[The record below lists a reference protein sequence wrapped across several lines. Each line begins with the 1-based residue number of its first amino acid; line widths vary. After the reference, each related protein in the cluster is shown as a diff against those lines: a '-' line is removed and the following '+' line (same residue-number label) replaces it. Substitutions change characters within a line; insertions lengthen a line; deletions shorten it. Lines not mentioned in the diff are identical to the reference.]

1 VNQLRIVY
9 AGGEQ
14 TDQEAFN
21 VIVKASDLGE
31 VRVLTPPEAV
41 AEILAE
47 RVDALIVDVRQPS
60 QDVLSLM
67 RTATLANVRRP
78 VPVIVTGAHDAADRI
93 EACLQRGAT
102 DYLIT
107 PFDAKHPSL
116 VVRRLK
122 ALGAAAQAPR
132 RLEVTQALSP
142 AAAAGPA
149 RPPAAAPAG
158 LDTFDDAQRFVPR
171 EFLRLL
177 ARKSLRDVRLGDH
190 VERSMTVFFTDIRS
204 FTSLSESMS
213 PRDNFKF
220 LASFLRNVT
229 PIIRQAGGFVDK
241 YLGDGVLALFPGEPA
256 QAVLAATQVQR
267 QIARY
272 NFGRHLAG
280 YRQVRVGIGLHYGT
294 LMLGTIGTADQMQ
307 TTVISDAVNVASRL
321 EGMTKTFDVNVVVS
335 GSVVAAL
342 PSDHPF
348 KLRGLG
354 SVTAKG
360 KAESIEVFECYDT
373 DPDEVAALKTTLMPQ
388 WDAGMAAFREGKLI
402 RAGRI
407 FARIVEL
414 NPSDTVATYVRDR
427 SSLDVAGQYRG
438 KVWDGSE
445 HLETK

>member
-1 VNQLRIVY
+1 MNQLRIIY

-14 TDQEAFN
+14 TDQEALD
-21 VIVKASDLGE
+21 VIVKASGIGD
-31 VRVLTPPEAV
+31 VRVLVAPEAV
-41 AEILAE
+41 AEILAH
-47 RVDALIVDVRQPS
+47 RVDVLIVDVKQPS

-67 RTATLANVRRP
+67 RTATLTNVRRP
-78 VPVIVTGAHDAADRI
+78 VPVIVTGSQDAGERI

-122 ALGAAAQAPR
+122 GLSANGQPARQ
-132 RLEVTQALSP
+132 LEVTQALKP
-142 AAAAGPA
+142 EVAPGAAPSSANGHAGP
-149 RPPAAAPAG
+149 
-158 LDTFDDAQRFVPR
+158 DKFDDAQRFVPR
-171 EFLRLL
+171 EFLQLL

-190 VERSMTVFFTDIRS
+190 VERQMTVFFTDIRS
-204 FTSLSESMS
+204 FTNLSESMS

-272 NFGRHLAG
+272 NQGRRLAG

-294 LMLGTIGTADQMQ
+294 LMLGTIGTVDQMQ

-321 EGMTKTFDVNVVVS
+321 EGMTKTFDINVVVS

-360 KAESIEVFECYDT
+360 KTESVEVFECYDT
-373 DPDEVAALKTTLMPQ
+373 DPDELAELKTSLMAQ
-388 WDAGMAAFREGKLI
+388 WDRGMESFREGKLLS
-402 RAGRI
+402 AGRV
-407 FARIVEL
+407 FARIAEI
-414 NPSDTVATYVRDR
+414 NPADTVAAYFRDR
-427 SSLDVAGQYRG
+427 STLDVASQFRG
-438 KVWDGSE
+438 KTWDGSE

>member
-1 VNQLRIVY
+1 MNQLRIIY
-9 AGGEQ
+9 AGGEP
-14 TDQEAFN
+14 TDQEAFK
-21 VIVKASDLGE
+21 VIVMASGIGE
-31 VRVLTPPEAV
+31 VQVLLPPEAV
-41 AEILAE
+41 AEILAQ
-47 RVDALIVDVRQPS
+47 RADVLVLDVKQPS

-67 RTATLANVRRP
+67 RTAALTNVRQP
-78 VPVIVTGAHDAADRI
+78 VPVIITGSQDAADRI
-93 EACLQRGAT
+93 EACLQRGAA

-107 PFDAKHPSL
+107 PFDAKYPSL
-116 VVRRLK
+116 IVRRLK
-122 ALGAAAQAPR
+122 ALGATGRAARQ
-132 RLEVTQALSP
+132 LEVTQAVKP
-142 AAAAGPA
+142 AVTPDAA
-149 RPPAAAPAG
+149 RPPAPAG
-158 LDTFDDAQRFVPR
+158 PDNFDDAQRFVPR
-171 EFLRLL
+171 EFLQLL

-190 VERSMTVFFTDIRS
+190 VERNMTVFFTDIRS
-204 FTSLSESMS
+204 FTNLSESMS

-272 NFGRHLAG
+272 NHGRRQAG

-294 LMLGTIGTADQMQ
+294 LMLGTIGTVDQMQ
-307 TTVISDAVNVASRL
+307 TTVISDDVNVASRL
-321 EGMTKTFDVNVVVS
+321 EGMTKTFDINVVVS

-360 KAESIEVFECYDT
+360 KTESVEVFECYDT
-373 DPDEVAALKTTLMPQ
+373 DPDELAELKTSLMSQ
-388 WDAGMAAFREGKLI
+388 WDAGMESYREGKLI

-407 FARIVEL
+407 FGRIVEL
-414 NPSDTVATYVRDR
+414 NPTDTVATYFRDR
-427 SSLDVAGQYRG
+427 SSLAVVSQYRG
-438 KVWDGSE
+438 KAWDGSE

>member
-1 VNQLRIVY
+1 VKQLRIIY

-14 TDQEAFN
+14 TDQEAFK
-21 VIVKASDLGE
+21 VVVKANDIGDA
-31 VRVLTPPEAV
+31 RVLDPAEAV
-41 AEILAE
+41 AEILAH
-47 RVDALIVDVRQPS
+47 RVDVLIVDVKQPS

-67 RTATLANVRRP
+67 RTATLTNVRQP
-78 VPVIVTGAHDAADRI
+78 VPVIVTGSQDAADRI
-93 EACLQRGAT
+93 EACLQRGAA

-116 VVRRLK
+116 IVRRLK
-122 ALGAAAQAPR
+122 ALGATGHPARQ
-132 RLEVTQALSP
+132 LEVTQALQP
-142 AAAAGPA
+142 AVAAGAA
-149 RPPAAAPAG
+149 RPPAPAG
-158 LDTFDDAQRFVPR
+158 PDTFDDAGRFVPR
-171 EFLRLL
+171 EFLQLL

-190 VERSMTVFFTDIRS
+190 VERQMTVFFTDIRS
-204 FTSLSESMS
+204 FTNLSESMS

-272 NFGRHLAG
+272 NHGRRMAG
-280 YRQVRVGIGLHYGT
+280 YRQVRVGIGLHHGT

-307 TTVISDAVNVASRL
+307 TTVISDAVNIASRL
-321 EGMTKTFDVNVVVS
+321 EGMTKTFDINVVVS

-360 KAESIEVFECYDT
+360 KTESIEVFECYDT
-373 DPDEVAALKTTLMPQ
+373 DPDELAELKTTLMSQ
-388 WDAGMAAFREGKLI
+388 WDAGMEAFREGKLI
-402 RAGRI
+402 RAGRV

-414 NPSDTVATYVRDR
+414 NPADTVAAYFRDR
-427 SSLDVAGQYRG
+427 SSLDVASQYRG
-438 KVWDGSE
+438 KAWDGSE

>member
-1 VNQLRIVY
+1 MNQLRIIY

-14 TDQEAFN
+14 TDQEAF
-21 VIVKASDLGE
+21 KAVVAATGLGD
-31 VRVLTPPEAV
+31 VRVLMPPEAV
-41 AEILAE
+41 AEILAQ
-47 RVDALIVDVRQPS
+47 RADVLVVDVKQPS

-67 RTATLANVRRP
+67 RTATLTNVRQP
-78 VPVIVTGAHDAADRI
+78 VPVLVTGSQDATDRI
-93 EACLQRGAT
+93 EACLQRGAAE
-102 DYLIT
+102 YLIT
-107 PFDAKHPSL
+107 PFDATHPSL
-116 VVRRLK
+116 IVRRLK
-122 ALGAAAQAPR
+122 ALGAN
-132 RLEVTQALSP
+132 TH
-142 AAAAGPA
+142 PA
-149 RPPAAAPAG
+149 RQLEATQPLQRPAAPAG
-158 LDTFDDAQRFVPR
+158 PPAPAGPDKLDDAQRFVPR
-171 EFLRLL
+171 EFLQLL
-177 ARKSLRDVRLGDH
+177 ARKSLRDIRLGDH
-190 VERSMTVFFTDIRS
+190 VERQMTVFFTDIRS
-204 FTSLSESMS
+204 FTNLSESMS

-272 NFGRHLAG
+272 NFGRRQAG

-294 LMLGTIGTADQMQ
+294 LMLGTIGTVDQMQ

-321 EGMTKTFDVNVVVS
+321 EGMTKTFDINVVIS
-335 GSVVAAL
+335 GAVVAAL
-342 PSDHPF
+342 PADHPF

-360 KAESIEVFECYDT
+360 KTESVEVFECYDT
-373 DPDEVAALKTTLMPQ
+373 DPDDVAELKTSLMPQ
-388 WDAGMAAFREGKLI
+388 WDTGMETFREGKLI

-414 NPSDTVATYVRDR
+414 NPTDTVATYFRDR
-427 SSLDVAGQYRG
+427 SSLDVASQYRD
-438 KVWDGSE
+438 KAWDGSE

>member
-1 VNQLRIVY
+1 MNQLRIIY

-14 TDQEAFN
+14 TDQEAFTA
-21 VIVKASDLGE
+21 IVKASDMGD
-31 VRVLTPPEAV
+31 VRVLEAPAAV
-41 AEILAE
+41 AEILAQ
-47 RVDALIVDVRQPS
+47 RADVVVVDVKQPS
-60 QDVLSLM
+60 QDVLALM
-67 RTATLANVRRP
+67 RTATLTNVRQP
-78 VPVIVTGAHDAADRI
+78 VPVIVTGSQDAADRL
-93 EACLQRGAT
+93 EACLQRGAAE
-102 DYLIT
+102 YLIT
-107 PFDAKHPSL
+107 PFDAKYPSL
-116 VVRRLK
+116 IVRRLK
-122 ALGAAAQAPR
+122 AVRAAGHPARPLDATQVLQA
-132 RLEVTQALSP
+132 P
-142 AAAAGPA
+142 AAAGAARPSGPEPAGP
-149 RPPAAAPAG
+149 
-158 LDTFDDAQRFVPR
+158 DKFDEAQRFVPR
-171 EFLRLL
+171 EFLQLL

-190 VERSMTVFFTDIRS
+190 VERQMTVFFTDIRS
-204 FTSLSESMS
+204 FTNLSESMS
-213 PRDNFKF
+213 ARDNFKF

-256 QAVLAATQVQR
+256 QAVLAASQVQR

-272 NFGRHLAG
+272 NRGRHLAG

-321 EGMTKTFDVNVVVS
+321 EGMTKTFDINVVVS
-335 GSVVAAL
+335 GSVVAAM

-360 KAESIEVFECYDT
+360 KSESVEVFECYDA
-373 DPDEVAALKTTLMPQ
+373 DPDEVAELKTNLMPQ

-414 NPSDTVATYVRDR
+414 NPTDTVAAYFRDR
-427 SSLDVAGQYRG
+427 STLDVAGQYRG
-438 KVWDGSE
+438 KAWDGSE

>member
-1 VNQLRIVY
+1 VNQLRIIY

-14 TDQEAFN
+14 TDQEAFK
-21 VIVKASDLGE
+21 VIVNANGIGD
-31 VRVLTPPEAV
+31 VRVLEPPEAV
-41 AEILAE
+41 AEILAQ
-47 RVDALIVDVRQPS
+47 RVDVLVVDVKQPS

-67 RTATLANVRRP
+67 RTATLTNVRQP
-78 VPVIVTGAHDAADRI
+78 VPVIVTGSQDAADRI
-93 EACLQRGAT
+93 EACLQRGAA

-116 VVRRLK
+116 IVRRLK
-122 ALGAAAQAPR
+122 LLGATGRPARQ
-132 RLEVTQALSP
+132 LEVTQELLPPVAP
-142 AAAAGPA
+142 GAP
-149 RPPAAAPAG
+149 RPPANGKAG
-158 LDTFDDAQRFVPR
+158 PDTFDDVHRFVPR
-171 EFLRLL
+171 EFLQLL

-190 VERSMTVFFTDIRS
+190 VERQMTVFFTDIRS
-204 FTSLSESMS
+204 FTNLSESMS

-267 QIARY
+267 QMARY
-272 NFGRHLAG
+272 NSGRQRAG
-280 YRQVRVGIGLHYGT
+280 YRQIRVGIGLHYGP

-307 TTVISDAVNVASRL
+307 TTVISDAVNIASRL
-321 EGMTKTFDVNVVVS
+321 EGMTKTFDIDIVVS

-360 KAESIEVFECYDT
+360 KTKSVDVFECYDT
-373 DPDEVAALKTTLMPQ
+373 DPAQLAELKTKLMSQ
-388 WDAGMAAFREGKLI
+388 WDAGMGAFRDGKLLS
-402 RAGRI
+402 AGRV
-407 FARIVEL
+407 FARIGEL
-414 NPSDTVATYVRDR
+414 NPTDTVAAYFRDR
-427 SSLDVAGQYRG
+427 STLDVASQYRG
-438 KVWDGSE
+438 KAWDGSE

>member
-1 VNQLRIVY
+1 VSQLQIVCV
-9 AGGEQ
+9 GGEPA
-14 TDQEAFN
+14 DHEAFKA
-21 VIVKASDLGE
+21 IVTASDLGD
-31 VRVLTPPEAV
+31 VRALVPPEAV
-41 AEILAE
+41 AEILAH
-47 RVDALIVDVRQPS
+47 RVDVLVVDVKQPS

-67 RTATLANVRRP
+67 RTATLTNVRRP
-78 VPVIVTGAHDAADRI
+78 VPVIVTGPQDAADRI
-93 EACLQRGAT
+93 EVCLQRGAT

-107 PFDAKHPSL
+107 PFDVKHPSMI
-116 VVRRLK
+116 VRRLK
-122 ALGAAAQAPR
+122 ALGVTGHRARQ
-132 RLEVTQALSP
+132 LEVTQAV
-142 AAAAGPA
+142 
-149 RPPAAAPAG
+149 PPAPP
-158 LDTFDDAQRFVPR
+158 DKVDEAQRFVPR
-171 EFLRLL
+171 EVLQLL
-177 ARKSLRDVRLGDH
+177 ARKSLRDLRLGDH
-190 VERSMTVFFTDIRS
+190 VERAMTVFFTDIRS

-267 QIARY
+267 QMARY

-280 YRQVRVGIGLHYGT
+280 YRQVRVGIGLHYGK
-294 LMLGTIGTADQMQ
+294 LMLGTIGTVDQMQ
-307 TTVISDAVNVASRL
+307 TTVISDAVNIASRL
-321 EGMTKTFDVNVVVS
+321 EGMTKTFGINVVVS

-342 PSDHPF
+342 PADHPF

-360 KAESIEVFECYDT
+360 KTESIEVFECYDT
-373 DPDEVAALKTTLMPQ
+373 DPDELAALKTNLISQ
-388 WDAGMAAFREGKLI
+388 WDAGMAAFREGKLL

-414 NPSDTVATYVRDR
+414 NPSDTVAVYFRDR
-427 SSLDVAGQYRG
+427 SSLDVASQYRG
-438 KVWDGSE
+438 KAWDGSE

>member
-1 VNQLRIVY
+1 MNQLRIIY

-14 TDQEAFN
+14 TDQEAFK
-21 VIVKASDLGE
+21 VIIKTNDIGDVQFLVPA
-31 VRVLTPPEAV
+31 EAV
-41 AEILAE
+41 AEILAH
-47 RVDALIVDVRQPS
+47 RADVLVVDVKQAS

-67 RTATLANVRRP
+67 RTATLTNVRKP
-78 VPVIVTGAHDAADRI
+78 VPVIVTGSQDAAERI
-93 EACLQRGAT
+93 EACLQRGAA
-102 DYLIT
+102 DYMIT

-122 ALGAAAQAPR
+122 ALSANSTAARQ
-132 RLEVTQALSP
+132 LEVTQALKP
-142 AAAAGPA
+142 AEAPSAAPPARASAGP
-149 RPPAAAPAG
+149 
-158 LDTFDDAQRFVPR
+158 DTYDDAQRFVPR
-171 EFLRLL
+171 EFLQLL
-177 ARKSLRDVRLGDH
+177 ARKSLREVRLGDH
-190 VERSMTVFFTDIRS
+190 VERQMTVFFTDIRS
-204 FTSLSESMS
+204 FTNLSESMS

-272 NFGRHLAG
+272 NHGRRAAG

-321 EGMTKTFDVNVVVS
+321 EGMTKTFDINVVIS
-335 GSVVAAL
+335 GAVVAAL

-360 KAESIEVFECYDT
+360 KTESVEVFECYDT
-373 DPDEVAALKTTLMPQ
+373 DPVELAELKTSLMSQ
-388 WDAGMAAFREGKLI
+388 WDAGMEAFREGKLLS
-402 RAGRI
+402 AGRV
-407 FARIVEL
+407 FARIAEL
-414 NPSDTVATYVRDR
+414 NPDDTVAAYFRDR
-427 SSLDVAGQYRG
+427 STLDVASQFRG
-438 KVWDGSE
+438 KAWDGSE

>member
-1 VNQLRIVY
+1 VSQLQIIY

-14 TDQEAFN
+14 SDQEAFKA
-21 VIVKASDLGE
+21 IVKANGLGD
-31 VRVLTPPEAV
+31 VRVLLAPEAV
-41 AEILAE
+41 AEILAH
-47 RVDALIVDVRQPS
+47 RADVLIVDVNQPS

-67 RTATLANVRRP
+67 RTATLTNVRRP
-78 VPVIVTGAHDAADRI
+78 VPVIITGSQDAAERI
-93 EACLQRGAT
+93 EACLQRGAA

-107 PFDAKHPSL
+107 PFDAKYPSL
-116 VVRRLK
+116 VARRLK
-122 ALGAAAQAPR
+122 ALGASVQPARQF
-132 RLEVTQALSP
+132 ESTQALKP
-142 AAAAGPA
+142 AGAA
-149 RPPAAAPAG
+149 RPPVQAPAG
-158 LDTFDDAQRFVPR
+158 TDEFDDVQRFVPR
-171 EFLRLL
+171 EFLQLL

-190 VERSMTVFFTDIRS
+190 VERQMTVFFTDIRS
-204 FTSLSESMS
+204 FTNLSESMS

-267 QIARY
+267 QIERY
-272 NFGRHLAG
+272 NHGRRLAG
-280 YRQVRVGIGLHYGT
+280 YRQVRVGIGLHYGS

-321 EGMTKTFDVNVVVS
+321 EGMTKTFDINVVVS

-342 PSDHPF
+342 PADHPF

-360 KAESIEVFECYDT
+360 KTESVEVFECYDT
-373 DPDEVAALKTTLMPQ
+373 DPAEAAELKTNLMSQ
-388 WDAGMAAFREGKLI
+388 WDAGIEAFREGKLL
-402 RAGRI
+402 RAGRV

-414 NPSDTVATYVRDR
+414 NPADTVAAYFRDR
-427 SSLDVAGQYRG
+427 STLDVASQYRG

-445 HLETK
+445 HLEAK

>member
-1 VNQLRIVY
+1 MDQLRIVY

-14 TDQEAFN
+14 TDQDAFTA
-21 VIVKASDLGE
+21 IVKASDIGD
-31 VRVLTPPEAV
+31 VRVLVPPEAA
-41 AEILAE
+41 AEILAH
-47 RVDALIVDVRQPS
+47 RVDVLIVDVNQPS
-60 QDVLSLM
+60 QDVLTLM
-67 RTATLANVRRP
+67 RTATLTDVRRP
-78 VPVIVTGAHDAADRI
+78 VPVIVTGSLDAADRI

-102 DYLIT
+102 EYLIT

-116 VVRRLK
+116 VLRRLK
-122 ALGAAAQAPR
+122 ALAAARSARQ
-132 RLEVTQALSP
+132 LDVTQTVQ
-142 AAAAGPA
+142 AG
-149 RPPAAAPAG
+149 APG
-158 LDTFDDAQRFVPR
+158 DADVQRFVPR

-190 VERSMTVFFTDIRS
+190 VERQMTVFFTDIRS
-204 FTSLSESMS
+204 FTSLSESMT

-229 PIIRQAGGFVDK
+229 PIIRHAGGFVDK

-256 QAVLAATQVQR
+256 QAVFAATQVQR
-267 QIARY
+267 QITRY

-280 YRQVRVGIGLHYGT
+280 YQQVRVGIGLHHGT

-307 TTVISDAVNVASRL
+307 TTVISDAVNIASRL
-321 EGMTKTFDVNVVVS
+321 EGMTKTFDINIAVS

-342 PSDHPF
+342 PADHPF

-360 KAESIEVFECYDT
+360 KTESVEVFECYDT
-373 DPDEVAALKTTLMPQ
+373 DPDEVAALKTSLRSQ
-388 WDAGMAAFREGKLI
+388 WDAGMEAFREGKLLSAN
-402 RAGRI
+402 RV
-407 FARIVEL
+407 FARIAEL
-414 NPSDTVATYVRDR
+414 NPKDTVAAYFRNR
-427 SSLDVAGQYRG
+427 STLDVAGQYRG

>member
-14 TDQEAFN
+14 TDQEAFR
-21 VIVKASDLGE
+21 VIVKANAIGD
-31 VRVLTPPEAV
+31 VRVLLPPEAV
-41 AEILAE
+41 AEILAQ
-47 RVDALIVDVRQPS
+47 RVDVLVVDVKQPS

-67 RTATLANVRRP
+67 RTATLTNVRHP
-78 VPVIVTGAHDAADRI
+78 VPVIITGSQDAADRI

-107 PFDAKHPSL
+107 PFEAKHPSL

-122 ALGAAAQAPR
+122 ALGATGHPAR
-132 RLEVTQALSP
+132 RLEATQALP
-142 AAAAGPA
+142 PA
-149 RPPAAAPAG
+149 RVRPEE
-158 LDTFDDAQRFVPR
+158 FDDVQRFVPR

-190 VERSMTVFFTDIRS
+190 VERQMTVFFTDIRS

-280 YRQVRVGIGLHYGT
+280 YRQVRVGIGLHHGT
-294 LMLGTIGTADQMQ
+294 LILGTIGTADQMQ

-321 EGMTKTFDVNVVVS
+321 EGMTKTFDIDVVLS

-342 PSDHPF
+342 PPDHPF

-360 KAESIEVFECYDT
+360 KTESIEVFECYDT
-373 DPDEVAALKTTLMPQ
+373 DPDEVAELKTALKSQ
-388 WDAGMAAFREGKLI
+388 WDAGMEAFRDGKLL
-402 RAGRI
+402 RAGRV

-414 NPSDTVATYVRDR
+414 NPTDTVAAYFRDR
-427 SSLDVAGQYRG
+427 SSLDVASKYRG